1 MTQKTSEHDAIAGL
15 AQQIV
20 QTHFERFVSPVG
32 RVSILT
38 RTPAMQPK
46 RYHNYDVEIDGET
59 SIITATTMERA
70 HTLAV
75 TAALGVALKKRH
87 TVTLTIQRQTSAY
100 PPHSE
105 TVTAL
110 GLKRDAT

>member
-20 QTHFERFVSPVG
+20 QTHFERFVSSVG

-38 RTPAMQPK
+38 RIPAMTK
-46 RYHNYDVEIDGET
+46 RYHNYDVEIDGEK
-59 SIITATTMERA
+59 SIIIATTMEKA

-75 TAALGVALKKRH
+75 TVALGVSLKKRR

-105 TVTAL
+105 TVTSL
-110 GLKRDAT
+110 GLKRGTT